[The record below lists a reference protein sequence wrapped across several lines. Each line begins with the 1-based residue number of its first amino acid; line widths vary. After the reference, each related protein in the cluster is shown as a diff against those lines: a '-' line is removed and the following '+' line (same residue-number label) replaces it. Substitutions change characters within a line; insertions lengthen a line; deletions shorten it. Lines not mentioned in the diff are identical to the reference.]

1 MGTRRRG
8 VTGHHSRGRLRKRIT
23 AREDEYGKA
32 RKESQHVAS
41 SKLDS
46 TMVRQY
52 RGRLE
57 PRSTPSR
64 SSVSK
69 GKPMKKFHSVPALA
83 AFFFFLHAS
92 SSLSAEI
99 NVVWTSEVGQFA
111 PLWITKEAKLFEKYG
126 NTVQLIFIQ
135 GASSAAAALSSDDA
149 QVGMFSPQVVISTP
163 QLDLVMF
170 GRLGNTMDNR
180 VYGRKG
186 IKSIKEVKR
195 VAISRFGS
203 NADFAARFLLQRE
216 GLRPDTDVALLQFGN
231 QSNRIAAVETNNA
244 DAAMLT
250 PPMTLMARKLGMTLL
265 LDASKL
271 NIPYSSLFFVAR
283 RPYIAK
289 TRPELVN
296 FTKAMIEGVALYKSN
311 KEFAMKVLSKY
322 MKVQDRDVLEEN
334 FKEYDFPLKPYPSR
348 EYFELPIQEVGKK
361 DPKVLKENPD
371 RYTDLSLVKELESSG
386 FIEKISQ
393 EYRVK

>member
-1 MGTRRRG
+1 MNKI
-8 VTGHHSRGRLRKRIT
+8 LRI
-23 AREDEYGKA
+23 
-32 RKESQHVAS
+32 
-41 SKLDS
+41 L
-46 TMVRQY
+46 
-52 RGRLE
+52 
-57 PRSTPSR
+57 
-64 SSVSK
+64 
-69 GKPMKKFHSVPALA
+69 PMP
-83 AFFFFLHAS
+83 FFLAWFALNSAS
-92 SSLSAEI
+92 ATAANM

-111 PLWITKEAKLFEKYG
+111 PLWVTKEAKLFEKYG
-126 NTVQLIFIQ
+126 NSVQLIFIQ
-135 GASSAAAALSSDDA
+135 GASSAAAALSSGDA
-149 QVGMFSPQVVISTP
+149 HIGMFSPQVVISTP

-180 VYGRKG
+180 VYARKG

-216 GLRPDTDVALLQFGN
+216 GLRPDIDVALLQVGN
-231 QSNRIAAVETNNA
+231 QANRIAAVETNNA

-250 PPMTLMARKLGMTLL
+250 PPMTLQARKLGMTLL

-283 RPYIAK
+283 RPYLAK
-289 TRPELVN
+289 ARADLVN
-296 FTKAMIEGVALYKSN
+296 FTKAMVEGVALYKSN

-322 MKVQDRDVLEEN
+322 MKVQDREVLEEN

-348 EYFELPIQEVGKK
+348 EYFDLPIQEVGKK

-371 RYTDLSLVKELESSG
+371 RYTDLSLVKELESNG
-386 FIEKISQ
+386 FIDKIAQ
-393 EYRVK
+393 EYKVK

>member
-1 MGTRRRG
+1 MNKI
-8 VTGHHSRGRLRKRIT
+8 LRIW
-23 AREDEYGKA
+23 
-32 RKESQHVAS
+32 
-41 SKLDS
+41 
-46 TMVRQY
+46 
-52 RGRLE
+52 
-57 PRSTPSR
+57 
-64 SSVSK
+64 
-69 GKPMKKFHSVPALA
+69 PMR
-83 AFFFFLHAS
+83 FFLAWFAFNTAS
-92 SSLSAEI
+92 ASAANM

-111 PLWITKEAKLFEKYG
+111 PLWVTKEAKLFEKYG
-126 NTVQLIFIQ
+126 NSVQLIFIQ
-135 GASSAAAALSSDDA
+135 GASSAAAALSSGDA
-149 QVGMFSPQVVISTP
+149 QIGMFSPQVVISTP

-180 VYGRKG
+180 VYARKG

-216 GLRPDTDVALLQFGN
+216 GLRPDIDVALLQVGN
-231 QSNRIAAVETNNA
+231 QANRIAAVETNNA

-250 PPMTLMARKLGMTLL
+250 PPMTLQARKLGMTLL

-283 RPYIAK
+283 RPYLAK
-289 TRPELVN
+289 ARADLVN
-296 FTKAMIEGVALYKSN
+296 FTKAMVEGVALYKSN

-322 MKVQDRDVLEEN
+322 MKVQDREVLEEN

-348 EYFELPIQEVGKK
+348 EYFDLPIQEVGKK

-371 RYTDLSLVKELESSG
+371 RYTDLSLVKELESNG
-386 FIEKISQ
+386 FIDKISQ
-393 EYRVK
+393 EYKVR

>member
-1 MGTRRRG
+1 MKSN
-8 VTGHHSRGRLRKRIT
+8 HHTLNFT
-23 AREDEYGKA
+23 ALLFLLFA
-32 RKESQHVAS
+32 TPVA
-41 SKLDS
+41 
-46 TMVRQY
+46 
-52 RGRLE
+52 
-57 PRSTPSR
+57 
-64 SSVSK
+64 
-69 GKPMKKFHSVPALA
+69 A
-83 AFFFFLHAS
+83 AN
-92 SSLSAEI
+92 I

-111 PLWITKEAKLFEKYG
+111 PLWVTKEAKLFEKYG
-126 NTVQLIFIQ
+126 NNVQLIFIQ

-163 QLDLVMF
+163 ALDLVMF

-180 VYGRKG
+180 VYARKG

-203 NADFAARFLLQRE
+203 NADFAARYLLQRE
-216 GLRPDTDVALLQFGN
+216 GLRPDVDVALLQVGN
-231 QSNRIAAVETNNA
+231 QSNRITAVETNNA

-265 LDASKL
+265 IDASKL
-271 NIPYSSLFFVAR
+271 NIPYSSLFFVSR
-283 RPYIAK
+283 RPYLTKSRAD
-289 TRPELVN
+289 LVN

-322 MKVQDRDVLEEN
+322 MHVQDREVLEEN
-334 FKEYDFPLKPYPSR
+334 FREYDFPLKPSPTR

-371 RYTDLSLVKELESSG
+371 RFADLSLVKDIESSG
-386 FIEKISQ
+386 FIDKVSQ